1 MLPRLFIDKA
11 WRLGVTL
18 FLFIS
23 SGAGLL
29 LSGCGISANLYEQV
43 DRNLARGE
51 HTAAVNTI
59 KSNKNKYGD
68 RNTVLYNLDLGVLY
82 HYADEVDSSI
92 KYLLEAEREIDE
104 LYTKSISQAALSF
117 VVNDNLLPYE
127 GEDFEK
133 VLVNIF
139 LALNFA
145 VKGESDE
152 ALVEVRKVDLK
163 LREYAR
169 QYDGKNRY
177 QEDAFI
183 RYIAGV
189 LYESGGEINDAF
201 ISYKK
206 AYEAY
211 QTYSREYGTP
221 APPFLLDDLVRT
233 ATLMAFTDEAEK
245 YITLGGSAYDKSRRR
260 SEGSLLVVVYSD
272 LSPIKT
278 ENRITVSV
286 PDTAGIVHTFQVA
299 LPTFTPRSQQPR
311 YYSVAVTAQE
321 AEVNFSA
328 TTVVAENINAIADKA
343 LQDRLTLIYLKS
355 GGRAVMKFLAAEA
368 AKQKIKQD
376 GDNTLANVFGSIAI
390 DVAVGATEQADV
402 RSWRTLPGEI
412 QLARFHLPPGDYIL
426 SVTSAD
432 EGYEWNA
439 VPVNVKVGKT
449 TILLVDDIR

>member
-11 WRLGVTL
+11 WHLGVTL
-18 FLFIS
+18 FLFIGS
-23 SGAGLL
+23 RAGLS
-29 LSGCGISANLYEQV
+29 LSGCGISANLYEEV
-43 DRNLARGE
+43 DKNLARGDYE
-51 HTAAVNTI
+51 AAITTV
-59 KSNKNKYGD
+59 KDNKNKYGD
-68 RNTVLYNLDLGVLY
+68 KNIVLYNLDLGILY
-82 HYADEVDSSI
+82 HYAGEVDSSI

-145 VKGESDE
+145 LKGESDE
-152 ALVEVRKVDLK
+152 ALVETRKVDLK
-163 LREYAR
+163 LRQYSR

-189 LYESGGEINDAF
+189 LYESGGETNDAF
-201 ISYKK
+201 ISYRK

-221 APPFLLDDLVRT
+221 VPPFLLDDLVRT
-233 ATLMAFTDEAEK
+233 ATLMAFTEETQQYVA
-245 YITLGGSAYDKSRRR
+245 LGGNAYDKTRRR
-260 SEGSLLVVVYSD
+260 GEGSLLVVVYSG

-286 PDTAGIVHTFQVA
+286 PDTAGIVHTFQIA
-299 LPTFTPRSQQPR
+299 LPKFTPRSKHPR
-311 YYSVAVTAQE
+311 SYSVTVTAPARE
-321 AEVNFSA
+321 DTFS
-328 TTVVAENINAIADKA
+328 TTTIVAENISAIADKA
-343 LQDRLTLIYLKS
+343 LKDRLTLIYLKS

-368 AKQKIKQD
+368 AKQEIRKE
-376 GDNTLANVFGSIAI
+376 GDNKLANIFGSIAI
-390 DVAVGATEQADV
+390 DVAVGTTEQADV

-412 QLARFHLPPGDYIL
+412 QLARVHLPPGDYLL
-426 SVTSAD
+426 SVTSTDGA
-432 EGYEWNA
+432 YEWND
-439 VPVNVKVGKT
+439 VPVNVRAGKT
-449 TILLVDDIR
+449 TILPVDDIR